1 MTFAQRFFGRLSV
14 PVCLLFSFL
23 VVALP
28 LLAQAASTLA
38 QNPAIVD
45 GLHLK
50 PASAIVK
57 VGGTVKLDLV
67 YCKVAGKVAEKE
79 SGNKPKGTSN
89 DKPSGKSSNTT
100 PELSPVPY
108 HNLGTHVSPHVY

>member
-1 MTFAQRFFGRLSV
+1 MTFAQ
-14 PVCLLFSFL
+14 
-23 VVALP
+23 
-28 LLAQAASTLA
+28 
-38 QNPAIVD
+38 NPAMVD

-67 YCKVAGKVAEKE
+67 YCKVAEKE

-89 DKPSGKSSNTT
+89 DKPSGKSANTT

-108 HNLGTHVSPHVY
+108 HNLGTHVSPRVY